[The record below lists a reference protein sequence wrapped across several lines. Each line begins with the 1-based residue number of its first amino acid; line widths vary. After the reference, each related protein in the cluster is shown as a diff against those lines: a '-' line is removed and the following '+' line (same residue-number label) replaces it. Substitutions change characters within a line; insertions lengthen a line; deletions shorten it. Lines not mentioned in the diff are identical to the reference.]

1 MAVIICLDKQIQFS
15 PHGQDNT
22 NRDIGEQM
30 KTKKNRLKLLKNN
43 RILLV
48 MLLPAVLYVFIFNYL
63 PMPGVLL
70 AFKQFSYSKG
80 IFNSPWNGF
89 ENFRFFFISG
99 DAARVTFNTFAY
111 NIAFLFLEIVVAVA
125 IAVLLNE
132 LRLKRFNKTLQTTM
146 FLPYFVSW
154 VVVASIAYSLFNY
167 ENGTINSL
175 VETLGGDKINIYGT
189 PGYWPFI
196 LTAFRLWKTVG
207 YQTVIYLAAITSID
221 REITEAAKVDG
232 ANILQRI
239 FRITLPQL
247 LPTIVILALLSIGN
261 IFRGDFGLFYQLVG
275 NNGLLFEATDIID
288 TYVFRSL
295 LQTTNVGMAAAAGL
309 YQSVM
314 CFVFV
319 MVTNGCVKKIQPDYA
334 LF

>member
-1 MAVIICLDKQIQFS
+1 
-15 PHGQDNT
+15 
-22 NRDIGEQM
+22 M

-43 RILLV
+43 LTLLV
-48 MLLPAVLYVFIFNYL
+48 MLMPAVLYVFIFNYL
-63 PMPGVLL
+63 PMPGILL
-70 AFKQFSYSKG
+70 AFKKFSYNKG

-99 DAARVTFNTFAY
+99 DAVRVTFNTFAY
-111 NIAFLFLEIVVAVA
+111 NIVFLFLEIAVSVTIA
-125 IAVLLNE
+125 ILLND
-132 LRLKRFNKTLQTTM
+132 LRKKRVNKTLQTMM

-167 ENGTINSL
+167 ENGTVNGVI
-175 VETLGGDKINIYGT
+175 EALGGDKINIYGT

-207 YQTVIYLAAITSID
+207 YQTVIYLAAIASID
-221 REITEAAKVDG
+221 KEIIEAAKVDG
-232 ANILQRI
+232 ANVLQMI
-239 FRITLPQL
+239 FHITLPQL

-275 NNGLLFEATDIID
+275 NNGLLFEKTDIID

-295 LQTTNVGMAAAAGL
+295 LQTTNVGMAAASGL

-319 MVTNGCVKKIQPDYA
+319 MVTNACVKKIQPDYA